1 MERSRSWKK
10 TRSKWQWWCWW
21 LFWWEES
28 VTNISNRSP
37 TSQSC
42 QHKTSQISFANIDIA
57 NSPIA
62 TGTSMLLAMSWWKY
76 FRTLVTEYK
85 TWWINWGYL
94 WLQSSILS
102 PISQF
107 VVNRIVS
114 IICHQHQ
121 FSPMGM
127 NPSGW
132 TLAKAIFKIPRLN
145 SRIWSA
151 GIFCFKIGFSRNS
164 LFWKSKNLGIEP
176 TYSQ

>member
-107 VVNRIVS
+107 VANRIVS
-114 IICHQHQ
+114 NICHQHQ
-121 FSPMGM
+121 LSPMGM
-127 NPSGW
+127 NPTGW
-132 TLAKAIFKIPRLN
+132 SPAAEPSPKAIFKIARLN
-145 SRIWSA
+145 SRISNV
-151 GIFCFKIGFSRNS
+151 GIFLLQN
-164 LFWKSKNLGIEP
+164 
-176 TYSQ
+176 